1 MSQKY
6 RRREFLIYGTATLGT
21 SLLLK
26 ACSNSPT
33 PTQPSQAPATG
44 STAASPEAKNFK
56 VAIVL
61 PGIITDKAWNQ
72 TGFEGVKVAKDKLG
86 VDTAYTEKVAQAD
99 QAEALS
105 DFARRGYNLI
115 YAHGG
120 QFDAA
125 IQQIAA
131 QFPKTFF
138 VGVNGNVKGAN
149 MASLRIDHLQAS
161 YICGIIAA
169 SMTKSKKLAYL
180 TAQSFQAQDEEL
192 RGLQLGAKSVK
203 PDIQVVPSYTG
214 DWNDAAKAKEATQ
227 ALISSGVDVI
237 YQWLDNASPAV
248 LQTAA
253 EKGIYAFG
261 NTADQLDVAPKA
273 VLTSAVKRIDL
284 AIAYLAELAVKGNL
298 KGEIYTIGLEKPDI
312 LYLGKFGAMV
322 PKDLQQKALQT
333 KDAILAKK
341 IAFEP
346 CQDQGKSTRCVKK
359 A

>member
-1 MSQKY
+1 MAENYS
-6 RRREFLIYGTATLGT
+6 RRKFLLYGSAALGT

-26 ACSNSPT
+26 ACNDNPT
-33 PTQPSQAPATG
+33 PTQ
-44 STAASPEAKNFK
+44 TAASGDTSAKTGKDFK

-72 TGFEGVKVAKDKLG
+72 AGYEGVTIAKEKLG
-86 VDTAYTEKVAQAD
+86 VEIAQVEKVEQAD

-105 DFARRGYNLI
+105 DFARRGYNLV

-125 IQQIAA
+125 IGQVAA

-138 VGVNGNVKGAN
+138 VGVNGTVKGDN
-149 MASLRIDHLQAS
+149 MASLRIDHLQTS
-161 YICGIIAA
+161 YLCGIIGAL
-169 SMTKSKKLAYL
+169 MTKSNKMAYL
-180 TAQSFQAQDEEL
+180 AAQSFQATDEEL
-192 RGLQLGAKSVK
+192 RGLELGAKSVK
-203 PDIQVVPSYTG
+203 PDIKIAASYTG

-227 ALISSGVDVI
+227 ALISSGVDVV
-237 YQWLDNASPAV
+237 YQWLDNAAPAV

-253 EKGIYAFG
+253 EKGVFAFG
-261 NTADQLDVAPKA
+261 NTTDQLDVAPKA

-284 AIAYLAELAVKGNL
+284 AIAYLADLAVKGNL
-298 KGEIYTIGLEKPDI
+298 KGEIYTIGLENPEI

-322 PKDLQQKALQT
+322 PKNVEEKALQM

-341 IAFEP
+341 VMFEA
-346 CQDQGKSTRCVKK
+346 CKQGGKDTRCVKQ

>member
-1 MSQKY
+1 MMEYS
-6 RRREFLIYGTATLGT
+6 RRKFLLYGSATLGT

-26 ACSNSPT
+26 ACNSSPT
-33 PTQPSQAPATG
+33 PTE
-44 STAASPEAKNFK
+44 TAASGDTSAKTGKDFK

-72 TGFEGVKVAKDKLG
+72 AGYEGVTTAKEKLG
-86 VDTAYTEKVAQAD
+86 VEIAHVEKVEQAD

-105 DFARRGYNLI
+105 DFARRGYNLV

-125 IQQIAA
+125 IEQVAA

-138 VGVNGNVKGAN
+138 VGVNGTVKGDN
-149 MASLRIDHLQAS
+149 MASLRIDHLQTS
-161 YICGIIAA
+161 YLCGIIGAL
-169 SMTKSKKLAYL
+169 MTKSNKMAYL
-180 TAQSFQAQDEEL
+180 AAQSFQGTDEEL
-192 RGLQLGAKSVK
+192 RGLELGAKSVK
-203 PDIQVVPSYTG
+203 PDIKIAASYTG

-227 ALISSGVDVI
+227 ALISSGVDVV

-253 EKGIYAFG
+253 EKGAFAFG
-261 NTADQLDVAPKA
+261 NTTDQLDVAPKA

-284 AIAYLAELAVKGNL
+284 AIAYLADLAVKGNL
-298 KGEIYTIGLEKPDI
+298 KGEIYTIGLENPEI

-322 PKDLQQKALQT
+322 PKNVEEKALNT
-333 KDAILAKK
+333 KQAILAKK
-341 IAFEP
+341 VTFEA
-346 CQDQGKSTRCVKK
+346 CKEGGKDTRCVKQ